1 MHYITKFFKCL
12 VLTMFFRYII
22 IGIKVKLFFLGE
34 TMMKHLLYI
43 LPALMVLGAC
53 APRIG
58 SSDYSYSSVRQAS
71 NAFPCTVL
79 SVRSVNVNSDDN
91 SAGTLLG
98 GVAGGV
104 AGSTIGHGSSAHTL
118 GAIGGAAAGMLI
130 GNLAQDQ
137 IMSQGGYEYIVRT
150 DNGQTVSVTQGTDT
164 LIAAGQRCMLI
175 NGNPSRIIPYY

>member
-1 MHYITKFFKCL
+1 
-12 VLTMFFRYII
+12 
-22 IGIKVKLFFLGE
+22 
-34 TMMKHLLYI
+34 MKNLLYI
-43 LPALMVLGAC
+43 LPALLVLSSC

-58 SSDYSYSSVRQAS
+58 SSDYSYSSVGQAA

-104 AGSTIGHGSSAHTL
+104 AGSTIGHGSSSHAL
-118 GAIGGAAAGMLI
+118 GAIGGAAAGMLL

-137 IMSQGGYEYIVRT
+137 MMSQGGYEYVIRT
-150 DNGQTVSVTQGTDT
+150 DSGQIYSVTQGTDS
-164 LIAAGQRCMLI
+164 LIAAGQRCLLI
-175 NGNPSRIIPYY
+175 NGNPSRIIPYN